1 MNDATAT
8 FTALRTRLYGI
19 AYRMLGSVAESED
32 VVQDVWISW
41 NGADPAAID
50 NAEAWLVATTTRRSI
65 DRLRAARSRREH
77 YTGIWLPEPML
88 TDDNASPEAL
98 QELSSN
104 VSIAFLV
111 LLERLSPEAR
121 AAFLLREVFDTDYP
135 EIARTI
141 GKTEAACRQL
151 VHRAK
156 EQLRDERPRHVVP
169 PEAHRNLMRRFAT
182 ALSTG
187 NFQAIRSMLA
197 ADAMLMGDGG
207 GKVTSFPK
215 PMVGGQRIAQLFYA
229 ANLRFK
235 YGLQLRLAMINGEVA
250 LLRYLNGALESV
262 QTYVTDGET
271 ISQIHV
277 QRNPDKLERILKA
290 LH

>member
-8 FTALRTRLYGI
+8 FTALRPRLYGI

-50 NAEAWLVATTTRRSI
+50 NVEAWLVATTTRRSI
-65 DRLRAARSRREH
+65 DRLRAAKARREQ
-77 YTGIWLPEPML
+77 YTGIWIPEPML

-98 QELSSN
+98 HELSSN
-104 VSIAFLV
+104 VSVAFLM
-111 LLERLSPEAR
+111 LLERLGPEAR

-135 EIARTI
+135 EIAKTI
-141 GKTEAACRQL
+141 GKSEAACRQL

-156 EQLRDERPRHVVP
+156 EQLRDERPRHAVSP
-169 PEAHRNLMRRFAT
+169 DAHRNLMRRFAT

-187 NFQAIRSMLA
+187 NFPAIRSMLA

-229 ANLRFK
+229 ANLRYK
-235 YGLQLRLAMINGEVA
+235 YGLQLRLVMINGEVA
-250 LLRYLNGALESV
+250 LLRYLNGSLESV

-271 ISQIHV
+271 ISQILV
-277 QRNPDKLERILKA
+277 QRNPDKLARIVAA
-290 LH
+290 L